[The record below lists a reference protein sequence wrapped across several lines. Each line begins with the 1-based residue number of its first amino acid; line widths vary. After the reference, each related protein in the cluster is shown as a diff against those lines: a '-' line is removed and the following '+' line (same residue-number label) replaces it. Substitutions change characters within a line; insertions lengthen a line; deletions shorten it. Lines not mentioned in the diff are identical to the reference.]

1 MGQLVCPH
9 RSSHMAISLTVR
21 SGDIQRQEKVQEVE
35 LLTHQ
40 KWSGAELVDRMV
52 NVASGGQS
60 STAAMG
66 DGVTEDQFG
75 KH

>member
-1 MGQLVCPH
+1 MTKLARSFGDMGML
-9 RSSHMAISLTVR
+9 AYVR
-21 SGDIQRQEKVQEVE
+21 DIQRQEKVEEIE

-66 DGVTEDQFG
+66 AGVTQDQFHS